1 MLRNQS
7 IHTRS
12 GRPAPDEKRT
22 EEKEPGTQTA
32 RGLRCY
38 WPRTAMDEFENAITF
53 DNLYEG
59 LQKAKRSVMWKD
71 SVAGYSLDGLKNTVA
86 LRESIRRG
94 DYEISPYQR
103 FTIYEPKIREIVATR
118 IRDRQFQRSLC
129 DNILYKDMTRGF
141 IFDNCACQRGKGVDF
156 ALNRMEEHLRRYFR
170 ETGSADGWVLKCDI
184 RHYFPETP
192 HDVAKAAVRKRVK
205 DDRAYQAAADIIDSF
220 GGEKGIGLGSQ
231 VSQLIEL
238 AVLDDLDHF
247 IKERLRIK
255 HYIRYM
261 DDFILICKDRATLEN
276 ALREIRAR
284 VEALGL
290 ELNEKTQIAPLRHG
304 VRFLKWRFILTDT
317 GKVIRRMSSRSITKE
332 RRKLKKIAEKV
343 KAGAMP
349 REYMWESFQSWRA
362 NAERGNTHFAV
373 RNMAKLYRK
382 LEEEIEHGRNQ
393 NTRGDQDGPRNG
405 QGGGSGGTV
414 REAGGAAGAEAG
426 AD

>member
-1 MLRNQS
+1 MN
-7 IHTRS
+7 
-12 GRPAPDEKRT
+12 
-22 EEKEPGTQTA
+22 
-32 RGLRCY
+32 
-38 WPRTAMDEFENAITF
+38 EFENAITF

-59 LQKAKRSVMWKD
+59 LRKAKRSVMWKD

-86 LRESIRRG
+86 LRESILRG

-129 DNILYKDMTRGF
+129 DNILYSDMTRGF
-141 IFDNCACQRGKGVDF
+141 ILDNCARQRGKGVDF

-170 ETGSADGWVLKCDI
+170 ETGSTDGWVLKCDI
-184 RHYFPETP
+184 HHYFPETP
-192 HDVAKAAVRKRVK
+192 HDVAKEAVRKRVK

-247 IKERLRIK
+247 IKERLRIR

-261 DDFILICKDRATLEN
+261 DDFILIHQDRATLEN

-290 ELNEKTQIAPLRHG
+290 ELNHKTQIAMLRHG
-304 VRFLKWRFILTDT
+304 IRFLKWRFILTAT
-317 GKVIRRMSSRSITKE
+317 GKVIRRMNSRSITKE
-332 RRKLKKIAEKV
+332 RRKLKKIAAKV
-343 KAGAMP
+343 KAGSIP

-373 RNMAKLYRK
+373 RNMENLYRK
-382 LEEEIEHGRNQ
+382 LEEEIEHGKHQ
-393 NTRGDQDGPRNG
+393 SAGEHQAGPCSG
-405 QGGGSGGTV
+405 QGGSGGGAV
-414 REAGGAAGAEAG
+414 RETGGAAGAAPGGNGGGAG
-426 AD
+426 RPGTPGRPGRGNLRTGGDCGR